1 MFDIAQQVSAS
12 GCSQA
17 ALASTSQP
25 RTRRHAAVSFPAL
38 PYVQAQRSAF
48 RFFNFV
54 PVFWNEVRSKRFG
67 ASASP

>member
-1 MFDIAQQVSAS
+1 MFDIAQLVSAS

-25 RTRRHAAVSFPAL
+25 RTRRHAAASSPAL

-48 RFFNFV
+48 RSSKFF
-54 PVFWNEVRSKRFG
+54 PVFWNEVCNTRFG